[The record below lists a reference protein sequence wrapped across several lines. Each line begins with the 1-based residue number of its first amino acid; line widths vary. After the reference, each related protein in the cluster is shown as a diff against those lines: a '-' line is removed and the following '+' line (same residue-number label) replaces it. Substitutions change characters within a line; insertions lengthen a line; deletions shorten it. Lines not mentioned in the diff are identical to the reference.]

1 MITIELNEHSA
12 EDVKLIQELQKAG
25 VPDDLIQKAYD
36 AGQRNQAEWIR
47 IGDYDCDNNAPF
59 ECSNC
64 HAGDTHAK
72 GVRVPYCWKCGA
84 KMKGAK
90 DE

>member
-36 AGQRNQAEWIR
+36 AGLRNQAEWICLEQV
-47 IGDYDCDNNAPF
+47 IGLY
-59 ECSNC
+59 ECS
-64 HAGDTHAK
+64 
-72 GVRVPYCWKCGA
+72 KCGHRILRA
-84 KMKGAK
+84 KCNYCPSCGRKMKGANDVRK
-90 DE
+90 EI